1 MLEIA
6 RSENQKL
13 GENYVEPRDVRQ
25 SQQTI
30 IFDFSHAR
38 PGDSF
43 DLARYR

>member
-13 GENYVEPRDVRQ
+13 EENYVEPRDVRQ
-25 SQQTI
+25 SQETL
-30 IFDFSHAR
+30 IFNHLTR
-38 PGDSF
+38 PVDSF